1 MVKDKAQKRSIR
13 TLLKQHLPS
22 VVQSEVFEARGIRF
36 VHKENKLFNYL
47 TKIVYPLGMGI
58 LRKSNIR

>member
-36 VHKENKLFNYL
+36 VHKENKNNKSLFN
-47 TKIVYPLGMGI
+47 KNSVSFRDGHF
-58 LRKSNIR
+58 KKK